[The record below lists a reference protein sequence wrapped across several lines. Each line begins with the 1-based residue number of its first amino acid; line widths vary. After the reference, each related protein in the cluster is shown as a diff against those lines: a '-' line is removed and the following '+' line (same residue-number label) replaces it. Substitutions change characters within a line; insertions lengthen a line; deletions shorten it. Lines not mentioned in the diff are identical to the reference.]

1 MHVEK
6 VFGDPCFR
14 EREREFQNIPRK
26 KICQREKIHTYIYIF
41 PGGVFL
47 ITRLTRDFDRAKK
60 KKRIFF
66 PGRG

>member
-1 MHVEK
+1 MN
-6 VFGDPCFR
+6 
-14 EREREFQNIPRK
+14 ERENFKISLEK
-26 KICQREKIHTYIYIF
+26 KSVNAKKYIYIYIF

-47 ITRLTRDFDRAKK
+47 ITLTRDFDRAKK

>member
-6 VFGDPCFR
+6 VFGDPCFH

-26 KICQREKIHTYIYIF
+26 KICQREKIHIYIF

-47 ITRLTRDFDRAKK
+47 ITLTRDFDRAKK